1 MARDRRITSLIGIS
15 GLFLLGQAQ
24 TISGQLI
31 LGRRQPKPLRLEYT
45 AADGGMVFISYRS
58 VNSTRGLTLHKYNA
72 DWIHEWSLDLPNQY
86 KGEELTQLAV
96 VDTIIWV
103 FTHLLRKK
111 QLRFLAYQIT
121 LGGKVIARAREVLRL
136 PLADAEEE
144 IKLTYSPNR
153 QWACLSFS
161 IRRPA
166 DSLDQIGYFVVGV
179 DTTFG
184 GVWTAPYA
192 KRDLEILRPLQ
203 PGYDGTLYA
212 LGKVHQHSSPYALGK
227 VHQRSSPY
235 PTYVLFRYVP
245 SHNLT
250 LQLPLEVGE
259 LDLIKPTFQIEQ
271 QRIRIAAF
279 YSERRDIDVRGV
291 VFAEVRI
298 PGFFLTI
305 NQKTPVPPEIL
316 QRYLSER
323 QIAHGHGIPHLYLDH
338 LVSRREGGIL
348 LIGEQFFITTPPVSV
363 DVLGIWQ
370 IRETYHYRDILVFA
384 LDSLGRLKW
393 VRVIPK
399 AQRSSFPLQLSYG
412 LLVGPEAIYFIYRS
426 RERGV
431 GSQIF
436 VVSLRDNGDISS
448 PRPLIQGF
456 RSSDV
461 FYRRY
466 TQQLSDTE
474 GVIAYERWR
483 KRRFILVRLELQ

>member
-31 LGRRQPKPLRLEYT
+31 LRRRQPKPLLLEYT

-58 VNSTRGLTLHKYNA
+58 ITSTRGLSLHKYNA
-72 DWIHEWSLDLPNQY
+72 NWTHEWSLDLPNQY
-86 KGEELTQLAV
+86 KDEELTEFAV

-103 FTHLLRKK
+103 FTQLLRKK
-111 QLRFLAYQIT
+111 QLTLLAYQIT
-121 LGGKVIARAREVLRL
+121 LGGKVIAAAREVLRL
-136 PLADAEEE
+136 PRADAKEVE
-144 IKLTYSPNR
+144 LTYSPNR
-153 QWACLSFS
+153 QWACLSFP

-203 PGYDGTLYA
+203 PGYDGIL
-212 LGKVHQHSSPYALGK
+212 YALGK

-259 LDLIKPTFQIEQ
+259 LDLIKPTFRIEQ
-271 QRIRIAAF
+271 QSIRIAAF
-279 YSERRDIDVRGV
+279 YSERRELDVRGL
-291 VFAEVRI
+291 VFAEVRT

-305 NQKTPVPPEIL
+305 NRKIPVPPEIL

-323 QIAHGHGIPHLYLDH
+323 QIARGHGIPRLYLDH
-338 LVSRREGGIL
+338 LIPRREGGIL
-348 LIGEQFFITTPPVSV
+348 LIGEQFFIKTTSV
-363 DVLGIWQ
+363 RDETGYWDT
-370 IRETYHYRDILVFA
+370 RETYHYHDILVFA

-393 VRVIPK
+393 VRVTPK
-399 AQRSSFPLQLSYG
+399 AQRGSSTIQLSYG

-426 RERGV
+426 RERGM
-431 GSQIF
+431 GRQIF
-436 VVSLRDNGDISS
+436 VVSLRENGDITS

-456 RSSDV
+456 RSSDI
-461 FYRRY
+461 FYQAY
-466 TQQLSDTE
+466 TQQFSNTE
-474 GVIAYERWR
+474 GIIAYYRRR
-483 KRRFILVRLELQ
+483 KRQFTLVRLEL

>member
-1 MARDRRITSLIGIS
+1 MARDWRITSLIGIS

-24 TISGQLI
+24 TISGQVI
-31 LGRRQPKPLRLEYT
+31 LRRRQPKPLRLEYT

-58 VNSTRGLTLHKYNA
+58 INSTRGLTLRKYNA
-72 DWIHEWSLDLPNQY
+72 DWIHEWSLDLPKQY
-86 KGEELTQLAV
+86 KGEEFTQLAV

-103 FTHLLRKK
+103 FTQLIRKK

-136 PLADAEEE
+136 PLADAEEVV
-144 IKLTYSPNR
+144 LTYSPNR

-166 DSLDQIGYFVVGV
+166 DSLDQVGYFVVGV

-184 GVWTAPYA
+184 GVWTAPYTE
-192 KRDLEILRPLQ
+192 RDLEILRFLQ
-203 PGYDGTLYA
+203 PGYDGTL
-212 LGKVHQHSSPYALGK
+212 YALGK

-245 SHNLT
+245 SYNLT
-250 LQLPLEVGE
+250 LQLPLEVGK
-259 LDLIKPTFQIEQ
+259 LYLINPTFQIEQ
-271 QRIRIAAF
+271 QRICIAAF
-279 YSERRDIDVRGV
+279 YSERVGMGVRGL
-291 VFAEVRI
+291 VFAEVRL

-323 QIAHGHGIPHLYLDH
+323 QIAHGHGIPHLYLDR
-338 LVSRREGGIL
+338 LIPRREGSIL
-348 LIGEQFFITTPPVSV
+348 LIGEQFFITTP
-363 DVLGIWQ
+363 LITAEGIWNSPEE
-370 IRETYHYRDILVFA
+370 IYHYRDILIFA
-384 LDSLGRLKW
+384 LDSLGKLKW

-426 RERGV
+426 RERGM
-431 GSQIF
+431 GRQIF

-456 RSSDV
+456 RSSDI
-461 FYRRY
+461 FLRSY

-474 GVIAYERWR
+474 GVIAYYRRR
-483 KRRFILVRLELQ
+483 KRQFILARLEL

>member
-1 MARDRRITSLIGIS
+1 MARDWRITSLIGIS

-24 TISGQLI
+24 TISGQVI
-31 LGRRQPKPLRLEYT
+31 LRRRQPKPLRLEYT

-58 VNSTRGLTLHKYNA
+58 INSTRGLTLRKYNA
-72 DWIHEWSLDLPNQY
+72 DWIHEWSLDLPKQY
-86 KGEELTQLAV
+86 KGEEFTQLAV

-103 FTHLLRKK
+103 FTQLIRKK

-136 PLADAEEE
+136 PLADAEEVV
-144 IKLTYSPNR
+144 LTYSPNR

-166 DSLDQIGYFVVGV
+166 DSLDQVGYFVVGV

-184 GVWTAPYA
+184 GVWTAPYTE
-192 KRDLEILRPLQ
+192 RDLEILRFLR

-212 LGKVHQHSSPYALGK
+212 LGKVHQ
-227 VHQRSSPY
+227 RSSSY

-245 SHNLT
+245 SYNLT
-250 LQLPLEVGE
+250 LQLPLEVGK
-259 LDLIKPTFQIEQ
+259 LYLINPTFQIEQ
-271 QRIRIAAF
+271 QRICIAAF
-279 YSERRDIDVRGV
+279 YSERVGMGVRGL
-291 VFAEVRI
+291 VFAEVRL

-338 LVSRREGGIL
+338 LIPRREGSIL
-348 LIGEQFFITTPPVSV
+348 LIGEQFFITTP
-363 DVLGIWQ
+363 LIIAEGIWNSEEE
-370 IRETYHYRDILVFA
+370 IYHYRDILIFA
-384 LDSLGRLKW
+384 LDSLGKLKW

-412 LLVGPEAIYFIYRS
+412 LLIGPEAIYFIYRS
-426 RERGV
+426 RERGM
-431 GSQIF
+431 GRQIF

-456 RSSDV
+456 RSSDI
-461 FYRRY
+461 FLRSY

-474 GVIAYERWR
+474 GVIAYYRRR
-483 KRRFILVRLELQ
+483 KRQFILARLEL

>member
-31 LGRRQPKPLRLEYT
+31 MGRRQPNPLLLERT
-45 AADGGMVFISYRS
+45 AADGGLVFISYRS
-58 VNSTRGLTLHKYNA
+58 VTSTRGLTLHKYNA
-72 DWIHEWSLDLPNQY
+72 DWTHEWSLDLPNQY
-86 KGEELTQLAV
+86 KNEELTEFAV

-103 FTHLLRKK
+103 FTQLLRKK
-111 QLRFLAYQIT
+111 QLSLLAYQIT

-136 PLADAEEE
+136 PLADEKRIE
-144 IKLTYSPNR
+144 LTYSPNR

-184 GVWTAPYA
+184 GVWTAPYTE
-192 KRDLEILRPLQ
+192 RDLQILRPLQ
-203 PGYDGTLYA
+203 PGYDGTL
-212 LGKVHQHSSPYALGK
+212 YALGK

-245 SHNLT
+245 SYNLT
-250 LQLPLEVGE
+250 LQLPLEVGK
-259 LDLIKPTFQIEQ
+259 LYLINPTFQIEQ
-271 QRIRIAAF
+271 QRICIAAF
-279 YSERRDIDVRGV
+279 YSERVGMGVRGL
-291 VFAEVRI
+291 VFAEVRL

-323 QIAHGHGIPHLYLDH
+323 QIARGHGIPRLYLDH
-338 LVSRREGGIL
+338 LIPRREGGIL

-363 DVLGIWQ
+363 DVLGVWQ

-426 RERGV
+426 RERGM
-431 GSQIF
+431 GRQIF
-436 VVSLRDNGDISS
+436 VVSLRENGDISS

-456 RSSDV
+456 RSSDI
-461 FYRRY
+461 FYRAY

-474 GVIAYERWR
+474 GVIAYYRWR
-483 KRRFILVRLELQ
+483 KRQFILVRLELQ

>member
-1 MARDRRITSLIGIS
+1 M
-15 GLFLLGQAQ
+15 
-24 TISGQLI
+24 
-31 LGRRQPKPLRLEYT
+31 GRRQPNPLLLEHT

-58 VNSTRGLTLHKYNA
+58 ITSTRGLALHKYNA
-72 DWIHEWSLDLPNQY
+72 NWTQEWSLDLPNQY
-86 KGEELTQLAV
+86 KDEELTQFAV

-111 QLRFLAYQIT
+111 QLTLLAYQIT
-121 LGGKVIARAREVLRL
+121 LGGKVIAAAREVLHL
-136 PLADAEEE
+136 PRADAKEVE
-144 IKLTYSPNR
+144 LTYSPNR
-153 QWACLSFS
+153 QWACLSFP

-179 DTTFG
+179 DTTFS

-212 LGKVHQHSSPYALGK
+212 LGKVHQLPSPFALGK
-227 VHQRSSPY
+227 VHQRSSSY

-245 SHNLT
+245 SQNLT

-259 LDLIKPTFQIEQ
+259 LDLIKPTFRIEQ

-279 YSERRDIDVRGV
+279 YSERRELDVRGL

-305 NQKTPVPPEIL
+305 NRKIPVPPEIL

-323 QIAHGHGIPHLYLDH
+323 QIARGHGIPRLYLDH
-338 LVSRREGGIL
+338 LIPRREGGIL
-348 LIGEQFFITTPPVSV
+348 LIGEQFFITTTSV
-363 DVLGIWQ
+363 RDEMGYRDTRKI
-370 IRETYHYRDILVFA
+370 YHYHDIVVFA
-384 LDSLGRLKW
+384 LDSLGKLKW

-399 AQRSSFPLQLSYG
+399 AQRGSSTIQLSYG

-426 RERGV
+426 RERGM
-431 GSQIF
+431 GRKIF
-436 VVSLRDNGDISS
+436 VVSLRENGDISS

-456 RSSDV
+456 RSSDI
-461 FYRRY
+461 FFQSY

-474 GVIAYERWR
+474 GVIAYYHRR
-483 KRRFILVRLELQ
+483 KRQFILVRLELQ

>member
-31 LGRRQPKPLRLEYT
+31 MGRRQPNPLLLEHT

-58 VNSTRGLTLHKYNA
+58 VTSTRGLSLHKYNA
-72 DWIHEWSLDLPNQY
+72 NWTREWSLDLPNQH
-86 KGEELTQLAV
+86 KEEELTEFAV

-111 QLRFLAYQIT
+111 QLTLLAYQIT
-121 LGGKVIARAREVLRL
+121 LGGKVIAEAREVLHL
-136 PLADAEEE
+136 PRADAKQVE
-144 IKLTYSPNR
+144 LTYSPNR
-153 QWACLSFS
+153 QWACLSFP

-203 PGYDGTLYA
+203 PGYDGIL
-212 LGKVHQHSSPYALGK
+212 YALGK
-227 VHQRSSPY
+227 VHQRSSPH

-245 SHNLT
+245 SQNLT

-259 LDLIKPTFQIEQ
+259 LDLIKPTFRIEQ

-279 YSERRDIDVRGV
+279 YSERREWDVRGL

-305 NQKTPVPPEIL
+305 NQKIPVPPQIL

-323 QIAHGHGIPHLYLDH
+323 QIARGHGIPRLYLDPVSYTH
-338 LVSRREGGIL
+338 LTL
-348 LIGEQFFITTPPVSV
+348 PTTPYV
-363 DVLGIWQ
+363 
-370 IRETYHYRDILVFA
+370 
-384 LDSLGRLKW
+384 
-393 VRVIPK
+393 
-399 AQRSSFPLQLSYG
+399 
-412 LLVGPEAIYFIYRS
+412 
-426 RERGV
+426 
-431 GSQIF
+431 
-436 VVSLRDNGDISS
+436 
-448 PRPLIQGF
+448 
-456 RSSDV
+456 
-461 FYRRY
+461 
-466 TQQLSDTE
+466 
-474 GVIAYERWR
+474 
-483 KRRFILVRLELQ
+483 

>member
-31 LGRRQPKPLRLEYT
+31 MGRRQPNPLLLEHT

-58 VNSTRGLTLHKYNA
+58 VTSTRGLSLHKYNA
-72 DWIHEWSLDLPNQY
+72 NWTHEWSLDLPNQY
-86 KGEELTQLAV
+86 KDEELTQFAV

-111 QLRFLAYQIT
+111 QLTLLAYQIT
-121 LGGKVIARAREVLRL
+121 LGGKVIAGAREVLRL
-136 PLADAEEE
+136 PRADAEEVE
-144 IKLTYSPNR
+144 LTYSPNR

-184 GVWTAPYA
+184 GVWTAPYTE
-192 KRDLEILRPLQ
+192 RDLQILRPLQ

-212 LGKVHQHSSPYALGK
+212 LGKVHQRSSPYALGK

-259 LDLIKPTFQIEQ
+259 LELIKPTFRIEQ

-279 YSERRDIDVRGV
+279 YSERRELDVRGL

-305 NQKTPVPPEIL
+305 NQKTSVPPEIL

-323 QIAHGHGIPHLYLDH
+323 QIARGHGIPRLYLDH
-338 LVSRREGGIL
+338 LIPRREGGIL
-348 LIGEQFFITTPPVSV
+348 LIGEQFFIKTTRFR
-363 DVLGIWQ
+363 DDEGDYWET
-370 IRETYHYRDILVFA
+370 ETYHYHDIVVFA
-384 LDSLGRLKW
+384 LDSLGKLKW

-399 AQRSSFPLQLSYG
+399 AQRGSSTIQLSYG

-426 RERGV
+426 YQRGV

-436 VVSLRDNGDISS
+436 VVSLRENGDISS

-456 RSSDV
+456 RSSDI
-461 FYRRY
+461 FYRVY

-474 GVIAYERWR
+474 GVIAYYRRR

>member
-31 LGRRQPKPLRLEYT
+31 MGRRQPNPLLLEHT

-58 VNSTRGLTLHKYNA
+58 ITSTRGLSLHKYNA
-72 DWIHEWSLDLPNQY
+72 NWTHEWSLDLPNQY
-86 KGEELTQLAV
+86 KDEELTEFAV

-184 GVWTAPYA
+184 GVWTAPYTE
-192 KRDLEILRPLQ
+192 RDLEIRRPLQ

-212 LGKVHQHSSPYALGK
+212 LGKVRERA
-227 VHQRSSPY
+227 SPY

-245 SHNLT
+245 WQNLT

-259 LDLIKPTFQIEQ
+259 VYLIEPTFRIERQ
-271 QRIRIAAF
+271 SIRVAAF
-279 YSERRDIDVRGV
+279 YSERRGMQVRGLVFADVRL
-291 VFAEVRI
+291 

-305 NQKTPVPPEIL
+305 TQKTPLTQDIL

-323 QIAHGHGIPHLYLDH
+323 QIARGRGIPDLYLDY
-338 LVSRREGGIL
+338 LIPQREGGAI
-348 LIGEQFFITTPPVSV
+348 LIGEQFYITTMTFRDFYGFWQTQDVYHYDDVLIFSV
-363 DVLGIWQ
+363 DSIGELQ
-370 IRETYHYRDILVFA
+370 
-384 LDSLGRLKW
+384 W
-393 VRVIPK
+393 VRILPK
-399 AQRSSFPLQLSYG
+399 AQSSANSTELSYG
-412 LLVGPEAIYFIYRS
+412 LLVGPEAVYLIYRAY
-426 RERGV
+426 ERGV

-436 VVSLRDNGDISS
+436 IVSINERGEISS

-456 RSSDV
+456 RPSDV

-466 TQQLSDTE
+466 TKQLSNTE
-474 GVIAYERWR
+474 GLIAYYRQR
-483 KRRFILVRLELQ
+483 TGQFILVRLELQ

>member
-1 MARDRRITSLIGIS
+1 MARERRITSLIGLS
-15 GLFLLGQAQ
+15 GLFLLGHAQ

-31 LGRRQPKPLRLEYT
+31 LGRRQPKPLLLEHT

-58 VNSTRGLTLHKYNA
+58 VTSTRGLTLHKYNA

-86 KGEELTQLAV
+86 KDEELTQLAV

-103 FTHLLRKK
+103 FTRLLRKK
-111 QLRFLAYQIT
+111 QLTLLAYQIT
-121 LGGKVIARAREVLRL
+121 LGGKVIAAAREVLRL
-136 PLADAEEE
+136 PRADAKEVE
-144 IKLTYSPNR
+144 LTYSPNR
-153 QWACLSFS
+153 QWACLSFP
-161 IRRPA
+161 IRRRA
-166 DSLDQIGYFVVGV
+166 DSLHQIGYFVVGL

-212 LGKVHQHSSPYALGK
+212 LGKVHQLPSPYALWK
-227 VHQRSSPY
+227 VPQRSSPY

-245 SHNLT
+245 SHDLT

-259 LDLIKPTFQIEQ
+259 LYLIKPTFQIEQ

-279 YSERRDIDVRGV
+279 YSERLDLDVRGL
-291 VFAEVRI
+291 VFAEVRL

-323 QIAHGHGIPHLYLDH
+323 QIARGRGIPHFYLDH
-338 LVSRREGGIL
+338 LIPRREGDIL
-348 LIGEQFFITTPPVSV
+348 LIGEQFFITTTSV
-363 DVLGIWQ
+363 RDETGSWDT
-370 IRETYHYRDILVFA
+370 RETYHYRDILVFA
-384 LDSLGRLKW
+384 LDSLGKLEW

-399 AQRSSFPLQLSYG
+399 AQRGSSTTQLSYG
-412 LLVGPEAIYFIYRS
+412 LLIGPEAIYFIYRS
-426 RERGV
+426 RERGM
-431 GSQIF
+431 GRKIF
-436 VVSLRDNGDISS
+436 VVSLRENGDISS

-456 RSSDV
+456 RSSDI
-461 FYRRY
+461 FYRAY

-474 GVIAYERWR
+474 GVIAYYHSR
-483 KRRFILVRLELQ
+483 KRQFILVRLDLQ

>member
-1 MARDRRITSLIGIS
+1 MARDRRIACLITLS

-24 TISGQLI
+24 TISGQVI
-31 LGRRQPKPLRLEYT
+31 LRRRQPKPLRLEHT
-45 AADGGMVFISYRS
+45 AADGGMVYISFRS
-58 VNSTRGLTLHKYNA
+58 INSTRGLTLHKYNA
-72 DWIHEWSLDLPNQY
+72 DWTHEWSLKLPNQY
-86 KGEELTQLAV
+86 KGEEFTQLAV

-103 FTHLLRKK
+103 FTQLLRKR

-144 IKLTYSPNR
+144 IELTYSPNR

-184 GVWTAPYA
+184 GVWTAPYTE
-192 KRDLEILRPLQ
+192 RDLEILRPLQ

-212 LGKVHQHSSPYALGK
+212 LGKVHQ
-227 VHQRSSPY
+227 RSSPY

-245 SHNLT
+245 LHNLT

-259 LDLIKPTFQIEQ
+259 LDLIKPTFRIEQ

-279 YSERRDIDVRGV
+279 YSERREMDVRGV

-348 LIGEQFFITTPPVSV
+348 LIGEQFFIKTTRFR
-363 DVLGIWQ
+363 DDEGDYWET
-370 IRETYHYRDILVFA
+370 ETYHYHDIVVFA
-384 LDSLGRLKW
+384 LDSLGKLKW

-399 AQRSSFPLQLSYG
+399 AQRGSSTIQLSYG

-426 RERGV
+426 YQRGV

-456 RSSDV
+456 RSSDI
-461 FYRRY
+461 FYRVY

-474 GVIAYERWR
+474 GVIAYYRRR
-483 KRRFILVRLELQ
+483 KRQFILVRLELQ

>member
-1 MARDRRITSLIGIS
+1 MARDRRITSLISIS

-31 LGRRQPKPLRLEYT
+31 MGRRQPNPLLLEHT

-58 VNSTRGLTLHKYNA
+58 ITSTRGLSLHKYNA
-72 DWIHEWSLDLPNQY
+72 NWTHEWSLDLPNQY
-86 KGEELTQLAV
+86 KDEELTEFAV

-103 FTHLLRKK
+103 FTQLLRKK
-111 QLRFLAYQIT
+111 QLTLLAYQIT
-121 LGGKVIARAREVLRL
+121 LDGKVIAAAREVLHL
-136 PLADAEEE
+136 PLADAKEVE
-144 IKLTYSPNR
+144 LTYGPNR
-153 QWACLSFS
+153 QWACLSFP

-203 PGYDGTLYA
+203 PGYDGIL
-212 LGKVHQHSSPYALGK
+212 YALGK

-259 LDLIKPTFQIEQ
+259 LDLIKPTFRIEQ

-279 YSERRDIDVRGV
+279 YSERRDMDVRGL

-323 QIAHGHGIPHLYLDH
+323 QIARDHGIPHLYLDH
-338 LVSRREGGIL
+338 LIPRREGGIL
-348 LIGEQFFITTPPVSV
+348 LIGEQFFITLTYVRDATGSW
-363 DVLGIWQ
+363 DTRKI
-370 IRETYHYRDILVFA
+370 YHYRDILVFA
-384 LDSLGRLKW
+384 LDSLGKLKW
-393 VRVIPK
+393 VRVTPK
-399 AQRSSFPLQLSYG
+399 AQRGSSTIQLSYG

-426 RERGV
+426 RERGM
-431 GSQIF
+431 GRQIF
-436 VVSLRDNGDISS
+436 VVSLRENGDITS

-456 RSSDV
+456 RSSDI
-461 FYRRY
+461 FYQAY
-466 TQQLSDTE
+466 TQQLSNTE
-474 GVIAYERWR
+474 GVIAYYRRR
-483 KRRFILVRLELQ
+483 KRQFTLVRLEL

>member
-31 LGRRQPKPLRLEYT
+31 MGRRQPNPLLLEHT
-45 AADGGMVFISYRS
+45 AADGGLVFISYRS
-58 VNSTRGLTLHKYNA
+58 ITSTRGLSLHKYNA
-72 DWIHEWSLDLPNQY
+72 NWIHEWSLDLPNQY
-86 KGEELTQLAV
+86 KDEELTEFAV

-111 QLRFLAYQIT
+111 QLTLLAYQIT
-121 LGGKVIARAREVLRL
+121 FGGKVIAGAREVLHL
-136 PLADAEEE
+136 PRADAKEVE
-144 IKLTYSPNR
+144 LTYSPNR
-153 QWACLSFS
+153 QWACLSFP

-184 GVWTAPYA
+184 GVWTAPYTE
-192 KRDLEILRPLQ
+192 RDLEIRRPLQ

-212 LGKVHQHSSPYALGK
+212 LGKVRE
-227 VHQRSSPY
+227 RSSPY

-245 SHNLT
+245 WQNLT

-259 LDLIKPTFQIEQ
+259 VYLIEPTFRIERQ
-271 QRIRIAAF
+271 SIRVAAF
-279 YSERRDIDVRGV
+279 YSERRGMQVRGLVFADVRL
-291 VFAEVRI
+291 

-305 NQKTPVPPEIL
+305 TQKTPLTQDIL

-323 QIAHGHGIPHLYLDH
+323 QIARGRGIPDLYLDY
-338 LVSRREGGIL
+338 LIPQREGGAI
-348 LIGEQFFITTPPVSV
+348 LIGEQFYITTMTFRDFYGFWQTQDVYHYDDVLIFSV
-363 DVLGIWQ
+363 DSIGELQ
-370 IRETYHYRDILVFA
+370 
-384 LDSLGRLKW
+384 W
-393 VRVIPK
+393 VRVLPK
-399 AQRSSFPLQLSYG
+399 SQSSANSTELSYG
-412 LLVGPEAIYFIYRS
+412 LLVGPEAVYLIYRAY
-426 RERGV
+426 ERGV

-436 VVSLRDNGDISS
+436 IVSINERGEISS

-456 RSSDV
+456 RPSDV

-466 TQQLSDTE
+466 TKQLSNTE
-474 GVIAYERWR
+474 GLIAYYRQR
-483 KRRFILVRLELQ
+483 TGQFILVRLELQ

>member
-1 MARDRRITSLIGIS
+1 MARDRRIACLITLS

-24 TISGQLI
+24 TISGQVI
-31 LGRRQPKPLRLEYT
+31 LRRRQPKPLRLEHT
-45 AADGGMVFISYRS
+45 AADGGMVYISFRS
-58 VNSTRGLTLHKYNA
+58 INSTRGLTLHKYNA
-72 DWIHEWSLDLPNQY
+72 DWTHEWSLKLPNQY
-86 KGEELTQLAV
+86 KGEEFTQLAV

-103 FTHLLRKK
+103 FTQLLRKR

-144 IKLTYSPNR
+144 IELTYSPNR

-184 GVWTAPYA
+184 GVWTAPYTE
-192 KRDLEILRPLQ
+192 RDLEILRPLQ

-212 LGKVHQHSSPYALGK
+212 LGKVHQ
-227 VHQRSSPY
+227 RSSPY

-245 SHNLT
+245 LHNLT

-259 LDLIKPTFQIEQ
+259 LDLIKPTFRIEQ

-279 YSERRDIDVRGV
+279 YSERREMDVRGV

-426 RERGV
+426 RERGM
-431 GSQIF
+431 GHQIF
-436 VVSLRDNGDISS
+436 VVSLRENGDISS

-483 KRRFILVRLELQ
+483 KRRFILVRLDLQ

>member
-31 LGRRQPKPLRLEYT
+31 MGRRQPNPLLLERT
-45 AADGGMVFISYRS
+45 AADGGLVFISYRS
-58 VNSTRGLTLHKYNA
+58 VTSTRGLTLHKYNA
-72 DWIHEWSLDLPNQY
+72 DWIHEWSLDLPNQH
-86 KGEELTQLAV
+86 KDEELTQFAV

-103 FTHLLRKK
+103 FTQLLRKK
-111 QLRFLAYQIT
+111 QLSLLAYEIT

-136 PLADAEEE
+136 PLADEKRIE
-144 IKLTYSPNR
+144 LTYSPNR

-184 GVWTAPYA
+184 GVWTAPYTE
-192 KRDLEILRPLQ
+192 RDLEIRRPLQ

-212 LGKVHQHSSPYALGK
+212 LGKVRE
-227 VHQRSSPY
+227 RSSPY

-245 SHNLT
+245 WENLT

-259 LDLIKPTFQIEQ
+259 VYLIEPTFRIERQ
-271 QRIRIAAF
+271 SIRVAAF
-279 YSERRDIDVRGV
+279 YSERRGMQVRGLVFADVRL
-291 VFAEVRI
+291 

-305 NQKTPVPPEIL
+305 TQKTPLTQDIL

-323 QIAHGHGIPHLYLDH
+323 QIARGRGIPDLYLDY
-338 LVSRREGGIL
+338 LIPQREGGAI
-348 LIGEQFFITTPPVSV
+348 LIGEQFYITTMTFRDFYGFWQTQDVYHYDDVLIFSV
-363 DVLGIWQ
+363 DSIGEL
-370 IRETYHYRDILVFA
+370 H
-384 LDSLGRLKW
+384 W
-393 VRVIPK
+393 VRILPK
-399 AQRSSFPLQLSYG
+399 SQSSANSTELSYG
-412 LLVGPEAIYFIYRS
+412 LLVGPEAVYLIYRAY
-426 RERGV
+426 ERGV

-436 VVSLRDNGDISS
+436 IVSINERGEISS

-456 RSSDV
+456 RPSDV

-466 TQQLSDTE
+466 TKQLSNTE
-474 GVIAYERWR
+474 GLIAYYRQR
-483 KRRFILVRLELQ
+483 TGQFILVRLELQ